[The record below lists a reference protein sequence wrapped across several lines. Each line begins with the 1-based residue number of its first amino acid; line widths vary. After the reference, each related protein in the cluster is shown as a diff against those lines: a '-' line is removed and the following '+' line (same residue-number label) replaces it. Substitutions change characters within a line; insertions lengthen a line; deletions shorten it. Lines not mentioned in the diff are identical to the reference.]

1 MTFSETNRSHF
12 VVLVAAT
19 LMAVTGVALIS
30 PMLPSVREVF
40 GLSDLQASALIW
52 GYLLPGIFLAP
63 FVGYA
68 ADRWGR
74 RKILAGS
81 LLLFGSAG
89 ALCAVP
95 DSFLVLMTLRVLQG
109 LGGLSLP
116 LMARTLIGDYYED
129 NQGAYMGYHDA
140 WLSVGGAFFPVLGGF
155 LGGYY
160 WWTPFLIYSTAVPVG
175 LAALFVLPRQTFT
188 TNQPEKPYLTR
199 LANALQEGPMLF
211 LLFGVSL
218 VFVLKYGFQHTAL
231 PFLVND
237 LHGLES
243 GGIGMAVGLM
253 AISAAGIAS
262 VHGRLERNFPRIAI
276 VAGGFLCYGTGLF
289 LATVGERALFLEIG
303 ILFAGLGHGLLLPAL
318 NTAIVGSADKEL
330 RASTMSVRKI
340 FVRGGQT
347 LGSPLLAWTGQ
358 SWGYAT
364 TVMVVGVLVVTSSFF
379 LILKSSLNV
388 N

>member
-1 MTFSETNRSHF
+1 MTDTRPNRSHF

-30 PMLPSVREVF
+30 PMLPSVRQVF
-40 GLSDLQASALIW
+40 DLTDFQASALIW

-63 FVGYA
+63 FIGYT

-74 RKILAGS
+74 RKILVGS
-81 LLLFGSAG
+81 LLLFGSTG
-89 ALCAVP
+89 ILCAIP
-95 DSFLVLMTLRVLQG
+95 DSFLVLMSLRVLQG

-140 WLSVGGAFFPVLGGF
+140 WLSMGGAFFPVLGGF

-160 WWTPFLIYSTAVPVG
+160 WWIPFLVYFTAVPIG
-175 LAALFVLPRQTFT
+175 LAALLVLPEQSFKS
-188 TNQPEKPYLTR
+188 NQPDDPYLVR
-199 LANALQEGPMLF
+199 LASALREGPILF
-211 LLFGVSL
+211 LLLGVFL
-218 VFVLKYGFQHTAL
+218 VFMLKYGFMHTAL
-231 PFLVND
+231 PFLINN

-243 GGIGMAVGLM
+243 TGIGIAVGFM
-253 AISAAGIAS
+253 ALSAASIAS
-262 VHGRLERNFPRIAI
+262 IHGRLERTVSRISL
-276 VAGGFLCYGTGLF
+276 VASGFFCYGVGLF
-289 LATVGERALFLEIG
+289 LSTVGERAIFLGIG

-318 NTAIVGSADKEL
+318 NTALVGLADKEL

-347 LGSPLLAWTGQ
+347 FGSPLLAWTGQ
-358 SWGYAT
+358 NWGYAT
-364 TVMVVGVLVVTSSFF
+364 TVMAVGALVATLS
-379 LILKSSLNV
+379 LILLLLPTSDSK
-388 N
+388 